1 MKKNAK
7 MNTMTFI
14 NYLLSISKGL
24 KDLSNVENSEVLA
37 ESSEGLADSMTHY
50 GVDQHYFIDI

>member
-14 NYLLSISKGL
+14 NYLLSILKGV
-24 KDLSNVENSEVLA
+24 KVQQQISYD
-37 ESSEGLADSMTHY
+37 TT
-50 GVDQHYFIDI
+50 